1 MSGINDFNAAEAKKL
16 VDLHNKSELHIILTD
31 IKCLSEKGKSSLHIR
46 HDVTK
51 ETIEELIGKGFQV
64 TEHSSLA
71 IQKDNLYFSIKW

>member
-1 MSGINDFNAAEAKKL
+1 MSEINDFNAAEAKKL
-16 VDLHNKSELHIILTD
+16 VDLHNKSELHGILTD
-31 IKCLSEKGKSSLHIR
+31 IKCLSEKGKSSLHLR
-46 HDVTK
+46 HNIKK

>member
-1 MSGINDFNAAEAKKL
+1 MNTINDFNAAEAKKL
-16 VDLHNKSELHIILTD
+16 VDLHNKSELHSILTD
-31 IKCLSEKGKSSLHIR
+31 IKCLSEKGVSSLHLY

-71 IQKDNLYFSIKW
+71 VQMDNLYFSIKW

>member
-1 MSGINDFNAAEAKKL
+1 MNTINDFNAAEAKKL
-16 VDLHNKSELHIILTD
+16 VDLHNKSELHSILTD

-71 IQKDNLYFSIKW
+71 VQMDNLYFSIKW